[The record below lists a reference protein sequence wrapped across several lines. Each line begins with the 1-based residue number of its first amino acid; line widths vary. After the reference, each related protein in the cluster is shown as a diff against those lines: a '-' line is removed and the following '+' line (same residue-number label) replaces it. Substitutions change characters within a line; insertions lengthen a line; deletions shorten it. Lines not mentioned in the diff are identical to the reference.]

1 KTQCKDNKLTKK
13 CMAISDFIRLRKL
26 GLNVFSTFIGSF
38 LFDFG
43 TCGTLI
49 FSFILFSILS
59 FLFNSKISNFIKL
72 FFYIYSCDIV
82 MFGVFYYN
90 LSKSTALLSLIVL
103 FMLVVFLYSNVFH
116 YKFKL

>member
-1 KTQCKDNKLTKK
+1 MNSVVR
-13 CMAISDFIRLRKL
+13 IGFY
-26 GLNVFSTFIGSF
+26 LNVFSTFIGSF

-43 TCGTLI
+43 TCGTFI